1 MLAVVNGHIDTA
13 ATLLEEDL
21 VVSNADVVDKVWHG
35 PSGACILHHT
45 TQVAMGVIAIGLSGT
60 LLHDDWFRVVCCTYM
75 RTYPPCTLLG
85 HDCNCVLCVQFEVW
99 HEPIRTMLHEYF
111 KTASSGRKYR
121 ASCYGWKESNA
132 G

>member
-45 TQVAMGVIAIGLSGT
+45 HKRGSPRC
-60 LLHDDWFRVVCCTYM
+60 DY
-75 RTYPPCTLLG
+75 
-85 HDCNCVLCVQFEVW
+85 CVG
-99 HEPIRTMLHEYF
+99 
-111 KTASSGRKYR
+111 GRDR
-121 ASCYGWKESNA
+121 RRSR
-132 G
+132 